1 MKRSTYL
8 IIIGLVAFDYVPK
21 GLFPFMTLNVT
32 LIIILLMA
40 IIGPF
45 VCKSNNLKLNTFNN
59 RKWVYLILA
68 LFGLSIIYPVITS
81 DQTVINTLIA
91 LRHTLPIFFLF
102 TLLKIAPGEDD
113 LEKSLSFLGKF
124 ALVMGVIAI
133 IFPEWFVD
141 NEKLRDFRFDPGNDL
156 TIIWPGFRMA
166 VLYFYILIGKLWHS
180 SKYKDLIWTSVFI
193 LYIIIV
199 QNRSTLICAVPFFCL
214 AYIKSNIKYKW
225 VIFAIVFVS
234 ISGYILTILGDLIE
248 ETQRQLGDTSYNRW
262 QAIQFFLLEQNDNL
276 YTFLF
281 GHGIPAKGSSY
292 LDSLL
297 SAQNMRLA
305 FISDIGLLGTYYY
318 YGIAMLI
325 IIYRFVFI
333 GIFNR
338 KMPIYVRLYS
348 LWLLFVPTIHL
359 FGVGYAPDMLLFVL
373 YFYMIDL
380 YKSSSTNERRLN
392 HNCQLQYA

>member
-166 VLYFYILIGKLWHS
+166 VLYFYILIG
-180 SKYKDLIWTSVFI
+180 
-193 LYIIIV
+193 
-199 QNRSTLICAVPFFCL
+199 
-214 AYIKSNIKYKW
+214 
-225 VIFAIVFVS
+225 
-234 ISGYILTILGDLIE
+234 
-248 ETQRQLGDTSYNRW
+248 
-262 QAIQFFLLEQNDNL
+262 
-276 YTFLF
+276 
-281 GHGIPAKGSSY
+281 
-292 LDSLL
+292 SLL
-297 SAQNMRLA
+297 
-305 FISDIGLLGTYYY
+305 
-318 YGIAMLI
+318 
-325 IIYRFVFI
+325 
-333 GIFNR
+333 
-338 KMPIYVRLYS
+338 
-348 LWLLFVPTIHL
+348 
-359 FGVGYAPDMLLFVL
+359 
-373 YFYMIDL
+373 
-380 YKSSSTNERRLN
+380 
-392 HNCQLQYA
+392 

>member
-1 MKRSTYL
+1 M

-124 ALVMGVIAI
+124 VLVMGVIAI

>member
-1 MKRSTYL
+1 M

>member
-348 LWLLFVPTIHL
+348 LWLLFVPTMHL